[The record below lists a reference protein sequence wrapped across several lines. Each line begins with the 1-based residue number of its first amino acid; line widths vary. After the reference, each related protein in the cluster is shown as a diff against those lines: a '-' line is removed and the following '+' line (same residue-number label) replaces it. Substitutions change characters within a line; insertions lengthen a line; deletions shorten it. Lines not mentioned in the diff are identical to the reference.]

1 MRCLGPALLA
11 SLAIAPPA
19 AAEPLYQADLQLGY
33 GLAMSGS
40 GTGRSRR
47 ASPLTITATAAIAL
61 DDAPPLLGYG
71 GMVVEALDRNAV
83 GVAAGVRVRP
93 TGGRLRLAGGTC
105 WYVPDAV
112 VSHVGS
118 AVTGLDSAFAIYHG
132 HRNLAWMVA
141 KDMPTADK
149 VAPADTGYE
158 FQDDQLAKVDCR
170 FVFVVPR
177 VHQLSRV
184 GVIGLEP
191 VPGGSH
197 RADIL
202 GDAIVGVQA
211 LVFEGLVRLQVAV
224 VVGVFVKLLLTF
236 CLPLAET
243 LPPFADGA
251 AGSG

>member
-93 TGGRLRLAGGTC
+93 TGGRLRLAGGGVAMIAPYSLWGATASGGAC
-105 WYVPDAV
+105 ARTGARAAV
-112 VSHVGS
+112 CADVQLTAFFAGS
-118 AVTGLDSAFAIYHG
+118 DLADGHAVTQVQA
-132 HRNLAWMVA
+132 
-141 KDMPTADK
+141 
-149 VAPADTGYE
+149 
-158 FQDDQLAKVDCR
+158 
-170 FVFVVPR
+170 
-177 VHQLSRV
+177 
-184 GVIGLEP
+184 VIGLE
-191 VPGGSH
+191 
-197 RADIL
+197 L
-202 GDAIVGVQA
+202 DA
-211 LVFEGLVRLQVAV
+211 
-224 VVGVFVKLLLTF
+224 
-236 CLPLAET
+236 P
-243 LPPFADGA
+243 
-251 AGSG
+251 